1 MSSNPSA
8 ERIFNNRY
16 RVDGTLGNGGMANV
30 YVGTDT
36 LLRRRVAIKVLR
48 EQYASDDDFVK
59 RFSYEAQ
66 SAAKLSH
73 PNIVNVYDFG
83 REDHSY
89 YIVMELVDGATLGD
103 IMRDERVL
111 PEPVAVDYAIQI
123 ASGLAYA
130 HRQGLLHRDVKP
142 ANILVTK
149 DDVVKL
155 SDFGIARAVSEHTLG
170 VTQPGMVMGSVA
182 YISPEQAQGHDLD
195 ERSDLY
201 SVGVVLYQMLTGA
214 LPFSGETP
222 VAVALKHVSEEPKA
236 IDPATSGVSPAVAS
250 IVGRLL
256 RKDPRDRLAS
266 ATELAS
272 ALREAR
278 ERPNVTHGDGSF
290 ADAPTSKLGAVTVP
304 VPPPRRSVAPD
315 RPEPGPLTVETIST
329 GAGAGRFDRRWLL
342 YGALLAVAILI
353 GYLAMR
359 GGPIGAPPKNVEV
372 PDLTGASATR
382 AQQDLIGLG
391 LKPQVT
397 NEPSDS
403 VQQDHVIRQDPPAG
417 TKLAKNDVVN
427 LVVSGGLPRVTIPDI
442 KEYSAAD
449 AQRALQSAK
458 LRAKIVGA
466 YSATVP
472 KDQLISIVPEPG
484 TSVRQNSVVTLTVS
498 KGAQPIVIPNIVG
511 QTYDQ
516 ARRALGALGLVIRED
531 QRAPSDNIPANVVIS
546 QTPDPGSSAEPKA
559 VVSVIVSSGPASV
572 TVPNVGGND
581 VQAAVQTLRDAGL
594 NPSIAWAVD
603 VANPTGKIARQDPD
617 PGTKVKK
624 GSRVVIYASV
634 SGSIPDVTGMSLDEA
649 KRALISQGYSIGNL
663 VIAPEGTTPDGRPLQ
678 EGQVVR
684 TEPEA
689 NAPAK
694 PGESVNITV
703 VGPGGSGNQ

>member
-1 MSSNPSA
+1 VNPSA

-182 YISPEQAQGHDLD
+182 YISPEQAQGHDID

-214 LPFSGETP
+214 LPFTGDNP
-222 VAVALKHVSEEPKA
+222 VAVALKHVSEAPKP
-236 IDPATSGVSPAVAS
+236 IDPETTGVSPAVAS

-256 RKDPRDRLAS
+256 RKDPADRFSS

-278 ERPNVTHGDGSF
+278 ERPNVTHGADGF
-290 ADAPTSKLGAVTVP
+290 ADAPTSRLRTVTVP
-304 VPPPRRSVAPD
+304 KPPPRRSVAPD
-315 RPEPGPLTVETIST
+315 RPETRGSWAAGETDDPQPGP
-329 GAGAGRFDRRWLL
+329 DRRWIV
-342 YGALLAVAILI
+342 YAALLVAAILI
-353 GYLAMR
+353 GFFALR
-359 GGPIGAPPKNVEV
+359 GLGGPAKTIDV
-372 PDLTGASATR
+372 PDLAGQSGVR
-382 AQQDLIGLG
+382 AQQELAALG
-391 LKPQVT
+391 LQSKPT
-397 NEPSDS
+397 YEPNEGVP
-403 VQQDHVIRQDPPAG
+403 QDQVIRQDPPAG
-417 TKLAKNDVVN
+417 TKLARNDIVT
-427 LVVSGGLPRVTIPDI
+427 LVISGGLPHVSVPDV
-442 KEYSAAD
+442 KGYNRDD
-449 AQRALQSAK
+449 AQRTLQNAK
-458 LRAKIVGA
+458 LRYKVVDA
-466 YSATVP
+466 YSAKIPALQVIDVNP
-472 KDQLISIVPEPG
+472 AVG

-498 KGAQPIVIPNIVG
+498 KGTKPIAVPEVV
-511 QTYDQ
+511 TLTEDD
-516 ARRALGALGLVIRED
+516 ARRRLAQLTLRLVVT
-531 QRAPSDNIPANVVIS
+531 QRTESDSIPAGVIVS
-546 QTPDPGSSAEPKA
+546 QDPQPGSTAAPNSD
-559 VVSVIVSSGPASV
+559 VSVIVSTGASSV
-572 TVPNVGGND
+572 DVPDVVGSD
-581 VQAAVQTLRDAGL
+581 VNAALAALRDAGL
-594 NPSIAWAVD
+594 NPTIKYAQDA
-603 VANPTGKIARQDPD
+603 ANPTGKISRQDPK
-617 PGTKVKK
+617 PGTKSKK
-624 GSRVVIYASV
+624 GASVVIYLSV
-634 SGSIPDVTGMSLDEA
+634 AGSIPDVAGMSLDEA
-649 KRALISQGYSIGNL
+649 KRALIAAGYQIGN
-663 VIAPEGTTPDGRPLQ
+663 IAYTPDSSLQ
-678 EGQVVR
+678 DGQVVR

-689 NAPAK
+689 GASVK
-694 PGESVNITV
+694 PGEVVNLTV
-703 VGPGGSGNQ
+703 MRAGQK

>member
-1 MSSNPSA
+1 MNPTNPSA

-66 SAAKLSH
+66 AAAKLSH
-73 PNIVNVYDFG
+73 PNIVNVFDFG

-89 YIVMELVDGATLGD
+89 YIVMELVDGATLGE

-201 SVGVVLYQMLTGA
+201 SVGVVLYQMLTGS
-214 LPFSGETP
+214 LPFSGENA
-222 VAVALKHVSEEPKA
+222 VAVALKHVSEEPPA
-236 IDPATSGVSPAVAS
+236 IDPATTGVSPAIAS
-250 IVGRLL
+250 IVARLL
-256 RKDPRDRLAS
+256 RKSPQERYAS

-278 ERPNVTHGDGSF
+278 EKPHAALAGPSF
-290 ADAPTSKLGAVTVP
+290 ADAPTSTLGAVKPP
-304 VPPPRRSVAPD
+304 VPPPRRSTAPD
-315 RPEPGPLTVETIST
+315 RPQTATLPVPDDVVETEYVAQ
-329 GAGAGRFDRRWLL
+329 GPDRRWILFP
-342 YGALLAVAILI
+342 ALLALAILI
-353 GYLAMR
+353 GYFALR
-359 GGPIGAPPKNVEV
+359 GTLGGGGGEASVDV
-372 PDLTGASATR
+372 PDLRGMSATR
-382 AQQDLIGLG
+382 AAQELAQRGLQA
-391 LKPQVT
+391 KPV
-397 NEPSDS
+397 NENSEGVPR
-403 VQQDHVIRQDPPAG
+403 DHVIRQDPAAG
-417 TKLAKNDVVN
+417 TKLARNAVVT
-427 LVVSGGLPRVTIPDI
+427 LIVSGGLPRVTVPDV
-442 KEYSAAD
+442 KGYNVAD
-449 AQRALQSAK
+449 ATRTLQNAK
-458 LRAKIVGA
+458 LKAKVLERFD
-466 YSATVP
+466 ATVP
-472 KDQLISIVPEPG
+472 AQQVIDVTPPVSAQVQQS
-484 TSVRQNSVVTLTVS
+484 SVVTLIVS
-498 KGAQPIVIPNIVG
+498 KGAQPIVVPDVVNMTV
-511 QTYDQ
+511 DE
-516 ARRALGALGLVIRED
+516 ARKKLSPLGLRLNVA
-531 QRAPSDNIPANVVIS
+531 QQTASDTIPANMIAS
-546 QTPDPGSSAEPKA
+546 QDPQPQSTAEPNAA
-559 VVSVIVSSGPASV
+559 VNVIVSTGPQSAA
-572 TVPNVGGND
+572 VPNVVGQD
-581 VQAAVQTLRDAGL
+581 PDAAQQALTGAGFT
-594 NPSIAWAVD
+594 PSLAYAVD
-603 VANPTGKIARQDPD
+603 AANPTQQVASQSP
-617 PGTKVKK
+617 PAGTKAKK
-624 GSRVVIYASV
+624 GAKVTITVSV
-634 SGSIPDVTGMSLDEA
+634 GGSIPDVTGMTLDEA
-649 KRALISQGYSIGNL
+649 KRALITSGYQIGNIVYTSDSSL
-663 VIAPEGTTPDGRPLQ
+663 ENGK
-678 EGQVVR
+678 VVR

-689 NAPAK
+689 NSSVR

-703 VGPGGSGNQ
+703 MRSGSQ

>member
-1 MSSNPSA
+1 MNPSSA

-103 IMRDERVL
+103 LMRQENVL
-111 PEPVAVDYAIQI
+111 PEPVALDYAIQI

-182 YISPEQAQGHDLD
+182 YISPEQAQGHDID

-214 LPFSGETP
+214 LPFTGDNA
-222 VAVALKHVSEEPKA
+222 VAVALKHVSAHAPA
-236 IDPATSGVSPAVAS
+236 IDPKAAGVSPAVAS
-250 IVGRLL
+250 IVAKLL
-256 RKDPRDRLAS
+256 RKDPRERFAS

-278 ERPNVTHGDGSF
+278 ERPNVTHPVDGTLG
-290 ADAPTSKLGAVTVP
+290 DAPTTRIPVVT
-304 VPPPRRSVAPD
+304 PPPRRSVAPD
-315 RPEPGPLTVETIST
+315 RPETHTVVETVDT
-329 GAGAGRFDRRWLL
+329 DDVEHGPDRRWLL
-342 YGALLAVAILI
+342 FPVLLVAAIVI
-353 GYLAMR
+353 GYFALRNATSV
-359 GGPIGAPPKNVEV
+359 AAQVVV
-372 PDLTGASATR
+372 PTLQGQMAST
-382 AQQDLIGLG
+382 AQKKLLELG
-391 LKPQVT
+391 LQPKVT
-397 NEPSDS
+397 NEDNADVP
-403 VQQDHVIRQDPPAG
+403 QDRVIRQDPPAG
-417 TKLAKNDVVN
+417 SKAGKGDVIT
-427 LVVSGGLPRVTIPDI
+427 LVVSGGLPRVSVPDI
-442 KEYSAAD
+442 KDYNVVD
-449 AQRALQSAK
+449 AVRTLTGAK
-458 LRAKIVGA
+458 LKYKVVEAFSSTAAAKQITDVN
-466 YSATVP
+466 P
-472 KDQLISIVPEPG
+472 PPG
-484 TSVRQNSVVTLTVS
+484 TSVRQNSTVVLTVS
-498 KGAQPIVIPNIVG
+498 KGVKPIVIPDLVG
-511 QTYDQ
+511 MTTAA
-516 ARRALGALGLVIRED
+516 ARKRLQPLGLSLNVAQQTE
-531 QRAPSDNIPANVVIS
+531 SDTIPANVIAS
-546 QTPDPGSSAEPKA
+546 QDPQPSSTAAPNSA
-559 VVSVIVSSGPASV
+559 VNVIVSTGAS
-572 TVPNVGGND
+572 TISVPNVVGDD
-581 VQAAVQTLRDAGL
+581 VDAAQGKLRNAGL
-594 NPSIAWAVD
+594 GTAVSYAVD
-603 VANPTGKIARQDPD
+603 AANPTGKISRQYPD
-617 PGTKVKK
+617 AGTAVKK
-624 GSRVVIYASV
+624 GTPVTIFLSV
-634 SGSIPDVTGMSLDEA
+634 PGSIPDVTGRTLDEA
-649 KRALISQGYSIGNL
+649 KRMLVASGYQIGN
-663 VIAPEGTTPDGRPLQ
+663 IAYTQESSLQ
-678 EGQVVR
+678 DGQVVR

-689 NAPAK
+689 NSTLK
-694 PGESVNITV
+694 PGESVVLHVMRTN
-703 VGPGGSGNQ
+703 P

>member
-1 MSSNPSA
+1 VNPSA

-48 EQYASDDDFVK
+48 EQYASDDDFVQ

-89 YIVMELVDGATLGD
+89 YIVMELVDGATLGE

-182 YISPEQAQGHDLD
+182 YISPEQAQGHDID

-214 LPFSGETP
+214 LPFSGENP
-222 VAVALKHVSEEPKA
+222 VAVALKHVSEPPKP
-236 IDPATSGVSPAVAS
+236 IDPETTGVSPAVAS

-256 RKDPRDRLAS
+256 RKDPAGRFSS

-278 ERPNVTHGDGSF
+278 ERPNVSHGADGF
-290 ADAPTSKLGAVTVP
+290 ADAPTSRFGTVTVP
-304 VPPPRRSVAPD
+304 KPPPRRSVAPD
-315 RPEPGPLTVETIST
+315 RPEKQGQWAVEQTDYVAPGP
-329 GAGAGRFDRRWLL
+329 DRRWIG
-342 YGALLAVAILI
+342 YAALLVVAILI
-353 GYLAMR
+353 GFFALR
-359 GGPIGAPPKNVEV
+359 GFGGPAKTIDL
-372 PDLTGASATR
+372 PDFAGQSAVR
-382 AQQDLIGLG
+382 AQQQLAGLG
-391 LKPQVT
+391 LRPKVAYEQS
-397 NEPSDS
+397 ES
-403 VQQDHVIRQDPPAG
+403 VAQDQVIRQDPPGG
-417 TKLAKNDVVN
+417 TKLAKNDLVT
-427 LVVSGGLPRVTIPDI
+427 LVVSGGLPHVNVPDV
-442 KEYSAAD
+442 KGYSRDD
-449 AQRALQSAK
+449 AQRTLQDAK
-458 LRAKIVGA
+458 LRYRIVEA
-466 YSATVP
+466 YSATIPALEVIDVNP
-472 KDQLISIVPEPG
+472 GIG
-484 TSVRQNSVVTLTVS
+484 TSVRQNSLVTLTVS
-498 KGAQPIVIPNIVG
+498 KGTKPIIVPDVVTMTEDDARKRLAPLGLRLVVG
-511 QTYDQ
+511 QRT
-516 ARRALGALGLVIRED
+516 E
-531 QRAPSDNIPANVVIS
+531 SDSIPAGVIAS
-546 QTPDPGSSAEPKA
+546 QDPQSPATVAPNSD
-559 VVSVIVSSGPASV
+559 VSVIVSSGASAV
-572 TVPNVGGND
+572 DVPDVGGND
-581 VQAAVQTLRDAGL
+581 VESALTTLRAAGL
-594 NPSIAWAVD
+594 NPIVKYAVD
-603 VANPTGKIARQDPD
+603 AANPTGKISRQDPG
-617 PGTKVKK
+617 PSTKAKK
-624 GSRVVIYASV
+624 GANVTIYLSV
-634 SGSIPDVTGMSLDEA
+634 SGSIPDVSGMPLDQA
-649 KRALISQGYSIGNL
+649 KRALIESGYQIGN
-663 VIAPEGTTPDGRPLQ
+663 IAYTTDSSLADGV
-678 EGQVVR
+678 VVR

-689 NAPAK
+689 NSSVT
-694 PGESVNITV
+694 PGEVVNLTV
-703 VGPGGSGNQ
+703 MRSGVK